1 MKNVLTKLA
10 KSVLIP
16 LGWTAAAPVTDAA
29 IQKKIHGSETY
40 GLGTT
45 ALIISNEEM
54 EDIKRIVKSFEKSGL
69 LLKVLVKQLK
79 MKRKNNEVDFVY
91 VIRYIRC

>member
-40 GLGTT
+40 GLVTT

-69 LLKVLVKQLK
+69 LLKVKQLK
-79 MKRKNNEVDFVY
+79 MKQKKNEMDFVY